1 VDRKGHIAM
10 DLKAAFEEFRRHD
23 RRLDYANGCRCKEC
37 IEVKVEDE
45 EDEEDEVT
53 KCQKT

>member
-1 VDRKGHIAM
+1 M